1 MPRGAKKTARA
12 RATAAPPDAREITR
26 LLLKRYPDPRTAL
39 RFSNP
44 LELLVATI
52 LSAQCTDARVNN
64 VTKTLF
70 QKYRRAAD
78 YAAADPTT
86 FEREIRSTGFYHNKA
101 KTIIACVQKLV
112 TDFGGEVPD
121 TVEQLVTLPGVGR
134 KTANVVLGNAFG
146 RQAIAVDTHV
156 LRVANRLGLVRSDD
170 PDEIEAALVA
180 VVPKDKQT
188 AFGSAMILH
197 GRETCVARKP
207 RCPDCVLLQLCRWP
221 EKTAG

>member
-1 MPRGAKKTARA
+1 MARREVSAA
-12 RATAAPPDAREITR
+12 RKASKPPDARKITD
-26 LLLKRYPDPRTAL
+26 LLLQRYPNARTAL

-52 LSAQCTDARVNN
+52 LSAQCTDARVNE

-78 YAAADPTT
+78 YANADQTT
-86 FEREIRSTGFYHNKA
+86 FEQEIRSTGFYRNKA
-101 KTIIACVQKLV
+101 KTVLACARKLV
-112 TDFGGEVPD
+112 ADFGGEVPD
-121 TVEQLVTLPGVGR
+121 KLEQLVTLPGVGR

-156 LRVANRLGLVRSDD
+156 MRVANRLGLVRSDD
-170 PDEIEAALVA
+170 ADEIEMALAA
-180 VVPKDKQT
+180 VVPADRQT

-207 RCPDCVLLQLCRWP
+207 RCPDCVLLKLCQWP
-221 EKTAG
+221 DKTAP